1 MKPHP
6 FHKTVFLVGAG
17 ISIDA
22 PSSIPPAH
30 PILKIFAQWLA
41 DGNSELEARLLER
54 CTSGSTD
61 NPFDFIRFEALIQQV
76 AFFAPEILRMLAA
89 IEKSGTPNAHHLF
102 LVDALNKGATIIT
115 TNFDTRFEEAA
126 EWLDI
131 DSRLFTLSSRH
142 KTPPPDARL
151 IKIHGTFPHKQS
163 NHCLPRA
170 TLNQI
175 GTIGLSF
182 DRFPVFRRWFESIT
196 EGATLYVMGY
206 SASDS
211 FDVVPLLEE
220 HCRADRVEW
229 FEYRPGITGLSH
241 KVIKHGN
248 PYLLPEKRTG
258 DFPYMTLERIK
269 AAGVAHVGRVSGSS
283 LHGYL
288 ALRFGGMYRRNQ
300 RMLEL
305 ASADIDVSGFSR
317 ENLDALRQGL
327 QSLELEPHHKALI
340 CGELLEEG
348 TFGQSYTEDGRDEEY
363 PPIDSPLYSE
373 VRELVESNDLD
384 GARQRLELVP
394 ESERDQNF
402 QYAHALV
409 SLKQDDIKGG
419 FATLREIMKD
429 TAEDDP
435 QLNMMQA
442 DAEFNEFLNKGD
454 VREMRRVRAWTREQA
469 RKSGILWGLVLWD
482 SMTARECEWRLKK
495 GDVSTTVWRR
505 VSEQGLHYS
514 FRFAYYSLR
523 TGRREWFFPAVRL
536 YTYFLTTAHRY
547 QEAEEVLK
555 CLLVWVGD
563 ANAEDRGVTLT
574 NMITLCL
581 YRNDLK
587 GAARYLRQM
596 RNVPDTW
603 ALKPLFC
610 AISAADIARIR
621 GRRKVALKQLVSAE
635 ELLRTLSPD
644 DTWDHA
650 LYIERLKTALERQT
664 GSKAGFELIIPV

>member
-1 MKPHP
+1 MRTHP

-41 DGNSELEARLLER
+41 DGNKELEARLLER
-54 CTSGSTD
+54 CTSGATD

-76 AFFAPEILRMLAA
+76 AFFAPEILRMLAT
-89 IEKSGTPNAHHLF
+89 IEKSGTPNAHHFF
-102 LVDALNKGATIIT
+102 LVDALDKGATIIT

-126 EWLDI
+126 ERLEI
-131 DSRLFTLSSRH
+131 DSRLFTLSSRR
-142 KTPPPDARL
+142 KSPPTDARL

-182 DRFPVFRRWFESIT
+182 DRFPAFRRWFETIT
-196 EGATLYVMGY
+196 EGAVLYVMGY

-220 HCRADRVEW
+220 HCRAERVEW
-229 FEYRPGITGLSH
+229 FEYRPGMTDLSH
-241 KVIKHGN
+241 TAIKRGN
-248 PYLLPEKRTG
+248 PYLLPEKGTG
-258 DFPYMTLERIK
+258 DFPQMTLERIK
-269 AAGVAHVGRVSGSS
+269 AAGVAHVGRVFGSS

-288 ALRFGGMYRRNQ
+288 DLRFDGMYRRHQ

-305 ASADIDVSGFSR
+305 ASVDVDVSGFSR

-348 TFGQSYTEDGRDEEY
+348 TFGQSYTEEVRDEEY
-363 PPIDSPLYSE
+363 PLPDNLLYLE
-373 VRELVESNDLD
+373 VRELVENNDLD
-384 GARQRLELVP
+384 GARQRLEQVP
-394 ESERDQNF
+394 ESERDENF
-402 QYAHALV
+402 QYASALV
-409 SLKQDDIKGG
+409 GLKYDDLKGA
-419 FATLREIMKD
+419 FRALQEAMREN
-429 TAEDDP
+429 AEDDP
-435 QLNMMQA
+435 QLHMMLA
-442 DAEFNEFLNKGD
+442 DGEFDGFLNKGD
-454 VREMRRVRAWTREQA
+454 VREMRRVRTWTREQA
-469 RKSGILWGLVLWD
+469 RKSGVLWGLILWD
-482 SMTARECEWRLKK
+482 SMTARECEWRLKNECI
-495 GDVSTTVWRR
+495 STTAWRR
-505 VSEQGLHYS
+505 LSEQGLRHASRY
-514 FRFAYYSLR
+514 AYYSLR

-547 QEAEEVLK
+547 QDAEEVLK
-555 CLLVWVGD
+555 RLLVWVGD
-563 ANAEDRGVTLT
+563 ANAEDRGVTLA

-603 ALKPLFC
+603 VLKPLFC

-621 GRRKVALKQLVSAE
+621 GKHRMALKQLASAKK
-635 ELLRTLSPD
+635 LLRTLSPD

-650 LYIERLKTALERQT
+650 LHIERLKTALERQAM
-664 GSKAGFELIIPV
+664 KHE